1 LKIIFSSFVEQIV
14 QFTNDYKEIE
24 SCLENLKAGDCS
36 NLEEVLNAASDLVV
50 DEYASFFNV
59 QLVLLTD
66 NLDNLYG
73 NTAKQLCT
81 KLKDNR
87 SILKEYNLSLGVEYD
102 EKMGS
107 SSLVNDDILR
117 STYYLEL
124 KKKSYFQC
132 KFPFSFSNRFDII
145 CLDESNTE
153 NDESPNEQTYY
164 SFNDDEF
171 KVEKLICNESKKK
184 SLQELIDLNNSNGKL
199 YVTNMLGKSYIE
211 NEFCESIINE
221 MFVHFEFQIQCGH
234 LASTV
239 SLVPSPLPF
248 KG

>member
-1 LKIIFSSFVEQIV
+1 M
-14 QFTNDYKEIE
+14 
-24 SCLENLKAGDCS
+24 ENLKAGDCS

-59 QLVLLTD
+59 QMLLLTD

-73 NTAKQLCT
+73 NTTKQFCT

-87 SILKEYNLSLGVEYD
+87 SILKEYYLSLGVEYD
-102 EKMGS
+102 EKMS
-107 SSLVNDDILR
+107 SNSLVNDDILR

-124 KKKSYFQC
+124 KKKSFFQC
-132 KFPFSFSNRFDII
+132 KFPFSFGNRFDII
-145 CLDESNTE
+145 CLDESTPT
-153 NDESPNEQTYY
+153 NDETSNEQAYY

-171 KVEKLICNESKKK
+171 KVEKLILNESKKK
-184 SLQELIDLNNSNGKL
+184 YLQELIELNNSNGKL
-199 YVTNMLGKSYIE
+199 YVTNMLERSYVE
-211 NEFCESIINE
+211 NEFCETIINE
-221 MFVHFEFQIQCGH
+221 MFVHYEFQIQCGH

-239 SLVPSPLPF
+239 RLVPSPLPF

>member
-1 LKIIFSSFVEQIV
+1 VEQIV
-14 QFTNDYKEIE
+14 QFTNNYKEIE
-24 SCLENLKAGDCS
+24 LCLDNLKAGDCS
-36 NLEEVLNAASDLVV
+36 NLEDVLNAASDLVV
-50 DEYASFFNV
+50 DEYASFFNI
-59 QLVLLTD
+59 QMLLLTD

-73 NTAKQLCT
+73 NTAKQFCT

-87 SILKEYNLSLGVEYD
+87 SILKEYYLSLGVDYD
-102 EKMGS
+102 EKMS
-107 SSLVNDDILR
+107 TSSLVNEDILR
-117 STYYLEL
+117 SAYYLEL

-132 KFPFSFSNRFDII
+132 KFPFSFGNRFDII
-145 CLDESNTE
+145 CIDESNPT
-153 NDESPNEQTYY
+153 NDQSPNEQSYY

-171 KVEKLICNESKKK
+171 KVEKLILNESKKK
-184 SLQELIDLNNSNGKL
+184 YLQELIDLNNSNGKL
-199 YVTNMLGKSYIE
+199 YVTKMLCRNYIE

-221 MFVHFEFQIQCGH
+221 AFVRFEYQIQCGH

>member
-1 LKIIFSSFVEQIV
+1 V
-14 QFTNDYKEIE
+14 QFTNNYKEIE
-24 SCLENLKAGDCS
+24 TCLENLKAGDCS
-36 NLEEVLNAASDLVV
+36 NLEEVFNAASDLVV
-50 DEYASFFNV
+50 DEYANFFNIQV
-59 QLVLLTD
+59 LLLTD

-73 NTAKQLCT
+73 NTVKQFCK

-87 SILKEYNLSLGVEYD
+87 SILKEYYLSLGVEYD
-102 EKMGS
+102 EKMS
-107 SSLVNDDILR
+107 TSSLVNDDILR
-117 STYYLEL
+117 STYYHEL

-132 KFPFSFSNRFDII
+132 KFPFSFGNRFDII
-145 CLDESNTE
+145 CLDESTST
-153 NDESPNEQTYY
+153 NDESPNEHAYY
-164 SFNDDEF
+164 SINDDEF
-171 KVEKLICNESKKK
+171 KVEKFIFNESKKK
-184 SLQELIDLNNSNGKL
+184 YLQELIELNNSNGKL

-221 MFVHFEFQIQCGH
+221 MFVHFEFKIQCGH